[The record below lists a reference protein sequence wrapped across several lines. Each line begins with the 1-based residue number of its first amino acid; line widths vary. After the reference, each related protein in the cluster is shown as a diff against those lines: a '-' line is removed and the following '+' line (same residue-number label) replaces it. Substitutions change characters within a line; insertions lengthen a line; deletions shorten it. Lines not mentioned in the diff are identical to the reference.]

1 MAQNELRK
9 SLLAEATQA
18 IDKLLAEKPADDEV
32 TFNELENLVGNLG
45 QQIEQA
51 TLSQLVQVAEEP
63 QGGIQCPDC
72 GQIAQNKGLKKR
84 QIVSRRGTVEVER
97 RYYHCGHCQHGFFPP
112 R

>member
-1 MAQNELRK
+1 MSQNELRK
-9 SLLAEATQA
+9 RLLAEATQA

-32 TFNELENLVGNLG
+32 TFNELEDLVGNLG
-45 QQIEQA
+45 QEIEAA
-51 TLSQLVQVAEEP
+51 TLRQLVQVEDKA
-63 QGGIQCPDC
+63 QGGVKCPEC
-72 GQIAQNKGLKKR
+72 GQMAQNKGLKKR